1 MRRFFRAPQEGKQ
14 MQSICEKN
22 PKVVGDA
29 SLFRRYAPYKSRLRN
44 QQCEP
49 KKISVRK
56 TPKPQRFRGFVMPFF
71 KVKFKRY
78 HIPKTTFGEDLN

>member
-1 MRRFFRAPQEGKQ
+1 MDKKDHKPLHGARKNKKSPKKPCHKRIFQKSGDIFFGAT
-14 MQSICEKN
+14 S
-22 PKVVGDA
+22 
-29 SLFRRYAPYKSRLRN
+29 

-71 KVKFKRY
+71 EVKFKRY
-78 HIPKTTFGEDLN
+78 HFPQTTFGEDLN